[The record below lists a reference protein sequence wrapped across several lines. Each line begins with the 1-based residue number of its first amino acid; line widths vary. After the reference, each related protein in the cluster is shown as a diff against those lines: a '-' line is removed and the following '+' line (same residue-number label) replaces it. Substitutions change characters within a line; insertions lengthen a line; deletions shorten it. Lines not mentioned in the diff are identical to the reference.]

1 MQLTIEHQ
9 EQYSRADLL
18 LRTFFGWI
26 YIGVP
31 HCFLLFFISLWG
43 SVLSFM
49 SFWAILFTGSYPQ
62 NWFNFQVRSLNWS
75 TRVNATFMNL
85 VDGYPAFG
93 LDGATEKVSL
103 TIPYHE
109 TSSRGSVL
117 LRLFFGWLY
126 VGIPHGI
133 CLAFRCMATVVLVGL
148 AWFAVLFTG
157 RYPCSWHAFNVGTNR
172 WALHVY
178 AYMCMMVDDYPR
190 FSGKEEIANEVAE
203 S

>member
-43 SVLSFM
+43 SVLSFL

-75 TRVNATFMNL
+75 MRVGSTFMNL

-93 LDGATEKVSL
+93 LDGATENVSL
-103 TIPYHE
+103 TIPYQG
-109 TSSRGSVL
+109 TSSRGSLL

-133 CLAFRCMATVVLVGL
+133 CLAFRCMATGVLVSL

-157 RYPCSWHAFNVGTNR
+157 RYPSSWHAFNVGTNR

-178 AYMCMMVDDYPR
+178 AYLYMLVDEYPR
-190 FSGKEEIANEVAE
+190 FSGKEEIAHEVAE